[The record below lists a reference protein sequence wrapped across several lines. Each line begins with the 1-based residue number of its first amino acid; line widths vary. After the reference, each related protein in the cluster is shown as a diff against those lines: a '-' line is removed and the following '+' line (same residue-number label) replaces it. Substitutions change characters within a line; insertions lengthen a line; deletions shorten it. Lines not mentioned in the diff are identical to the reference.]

1 MKGIELS
8 EKNVRLHV
16 SARDWEEAV
25 RIGGRILVENGTAKE
40 SYVEGI
46 VNSIKEYGPYVVIS
60 KGFAIPHTR
69 AEDGSLGIGFSLI
82 TLREPVYFDPKD
94 DPVEVMICFSAI
106 DSQTHLDILKMIV
119 TFVEKGYVEKIAK
132 LDTIDELNALLQ
144 NEESGRNGTPV
155 KIGGKYEN
163 FNGMRLRSGKQL
175 CLSDDSGNR
184 ASGAWCQCLAGSL

>member
-1 MKGIELS
+1 MQGTGGSSPHRRQDSGGKRNRKGKLCGGYCKFNQRIRTVCCHIKGIC
-8 EKNVRLHV
+8 
-16 SARDWEEAV
+16 
-25 RIGGRILVENGTAKE
+25 
-40 SYVEGI
+40 
-46 VNSIKEYGPYVVIS
+46 
-60 KGFAIPHTR
+60 IPHTR

-144 NEESGRNGTPV
+144 NEE
-155 KIGGKYEN
+155 
-163 FNGMRLRSGKQL
+163 
-175 CLSDDSGNR
+175 
-184 ASGAWCQCLAGSL
+184 

>member
-1 MKGIELS
+1 MLS
-8 EKNVRLHV
+8 YQ
-16 SARDWEEAV
+16 RD
-25 RIGGRILVENGTAKE
+25 L
-40 SYVEGI
+40 S
-46 VNSIKEYGPYVVIS
+46 
-60 KGFAIPHTR
+60 IPHTR

-144 NEESGRNGTPV
+144 NEE
-155 KIGGKYEN
+155 
-163 FNGMRLRSGKQL
+163 
-175 CLSDDSGNR
+175 
-184 ASGAWCQCLAGSL
+184 